1 MEMKLNDVA
10 RFDRGQVKGDAFI
23 TDEGYIKANA
33 IVTRTGV
40 FFYKNPD
47 GTVRNELRHPDEV
60 FKVDSLDSMKMIP
73 VTNGH
78 PQERLVSAENAKRLA
93 IGYTGETV
101 TQDGE
106 FVLSNLMITDLAS
119 VKDVME
125 RNRRELSL
133 GYTVDLI
140 PEEGSYNGQ
149 PYNFRQTNI
158 KYNHLSIVDNA
169 RAGSEAR
176 IALDSADAEEILIE
190 EANMAKRKV
199 KIDDDE
205 VLMEDNVAERVE
217 QLLARIANLEAE
229 KSRLA
234 EEKDK
239 LSAELSSIKNGDDE
253 LEEEEDEGEEKE
265 EKEVGYMS
273 KENPYATHET
283 PVKAPN
289 GERVPMKPEDK
300 EKREN
305 DKYNNMDAAQ
315 IRALV
320 KERVK
325 LQKIAESVLDSKTLS
340 RIDDM
345 SDLAIKKEVVRARQ
359 KNANLDGKSAVYI
372 QARFDAL
379 LEDMT
384 PAPSQVIATP
394 VEYRTKL
401 DHQPADATAARQA
414 MIDKMKNGFK
424 YHATTKLSLFNG
436 CRERR
441 SFSRFRL

>member
-1 MEMKLNDVA
+1 MKLNDVA

-40 FFYKNPD
+40 FLYKNPD
-47 GTVRNELRHPDEV
+47 GTIRKELRHPDEV

-106 FVLSNLMITDLAS
+106 YVLSNLMITDLAS
-119 VKDVME
+119 VKDVIE
-125 RNRRELSL
+125 RNRKELSL

-140 PEEGSYNGQ
+140 PEEGSYEGQ

-176 IALDSADAEEILIE
+176 IALDSFDAEEILIE
-190 EANMAKRKV
+190 EAKMAKRKV

-205 VLMEDNVAERVE
+205 ILMEDEVANQVE

-229 KSRLA
+229 RSRIA
-234 EEKDK
+234 EERDR
-239 LSAELSSIKNGDDE
+239 LSAELSSMKNGDDE
-253 LEEEEDEGEEKE
+253 EEEKE
-265 EKEVGYMS
+265 ADKEEEKIEKEVGYMS

-289 GERVPMKPEDK
+289 GERVPPKPQDK

-305 DKYNNMDAAQ
+305 DKYNNMDSAF
-315 IRALV
+315 IRSLV

-325 LQKIAESVLDSKTLS
+325 LQKIAESVLDSKTLA
-340 RIDDM
+340 RVDDM
-345 SDLAIKKEVVRARQ
+345 SDLEIKKEVIKARQ
-359 KNANLDGKSAVYI
+359 KNANLDGKTAVYI

-394 VEYRTKL
+394 VEYKTKF
-401 DHQPADATAARQA
+401 DHQPADSILARQA

-424 YHATTKLSLFNG
+424 PGGKIPCHN
-436 CRERR
+436 
-441 SFSRFRL
+441 

>member
-1 MEMKLNDVA
+1 
-10 RFDRGQVKGDAFI
+10 
-23 TDEGYIKANA
+23 
-33 IVTRTGV
+33 
-40 FFYKNPD
+40 
-47 GTVRNELRHPDEV
+47 
-60 FKVDSLDSMKMIP
+60 
-73 VTNGH
+73 
-78 PQERLVSAENAKRLA
+78 
-93 IGYTGETV
+93 
-101 TQDGE
+101 
-106 FVLSNLMITDLAS
+106 
-119 VKDVME
+119 
-125 RNRRELSL
+125 
-133 GYTVDLI
+133 
-140 PEEGSYNGQ
+140 
-149 PYNFRQTNI
+149 
-158 KYNHLSIVDNA
+158 
-169 RAGSEAR
+169 
-176 IALDSADAEEILIE
+176 
-190 EANMAKRKV
+190 MAKRKV

-239 LSAELSSIKNGDDE
+239 LSAELSSIKNGDDD

-345 SDLAIKKEVVRARQ
+345 SDLAIKKEVIRARQ
-359 KNANLDGKSAVYI
+359 KNANLDGKSALYI

-379 LEDMT
+379 IEDMT
-384 PAPSQVIATP
+384 PTPSQVIATP
-394 VEYRTKL
+394 VEYRTKM
-401 DHQPADATAARQA
+401 DHQPADSAAARQA

-424 YHATTKLSLFNG
+424 PGGKIPCHN
-436 CRERR
+436 
-441 SFSRFRL
+441 

>member
-1 MEMKLNDVA
+1 MKLNDVA

-40 FFYKNPD
+40 FLYKNPD
-47 GTVRNELRHPDEV
+47 GTIRKELRHPDEV
-60 FKVDSLDSMKMIP
+60 FKTDSLDSMKMIP

-106 FVLSNLMITDLAS
+106 FVLSNLVITDLAS
-119 VKDVME
+119 IKDVTE

-140 PEEGSYNGQ
+140 PEEGSYDGQ

-176 IALDSADAEEILIE
+176 IALDSFDAEEILIE

-205 VLMEDNVAERVE
+205 ILMEDNVANQVE
-217 QLLARIANLEAE
+217 QLLARVANLEAE
-229 KSRLA
+229 RSRIA
-234 EEKDK
+234 EERDR
-239 LSAELSSIKNGDDE
+239 LSAELSSIKNGDVD
-253 LEEEEDEGEEKE
+253 LEEEEDEAEEKE

-273 KENPYATHET
+273 KENPYATQET

-289 GERVPMKPEDK
+289 GERVPMKPQDK

-305 DKYNNMDAAQ
+305 DKYNNMDAAF
-315 IRALV
+315 IRSLV

-325 LQKIAESVLDSKTLS
+325 LQKVAESFLDSKVLA

-345 SDLAIKKEVVRARQ
+345 SDLEIKKEVIKARQ
-359 KNANLDGKSAVYI
+359 KNANLDGKTSIYI

-379 LEDMT
+379 LEDME
-384 PAPSQVIATP
+384 PASSQVIATP
-394 VEYRTKL
+394 VEYRTKN
-401 DHQPADATAARQA
+401 DQQHSADSSRARQT

-424 YHATTKLSLFNG
+424 PGGKIPCHN
-436 CRERR
+436 
-441 SFSRFRL
+441 

>member
-1 MEMKLNDVA
+1 MKLNDVA

-40 FFYKNPD
+40 FLYKNPD
-47 GTVRNELRHPDEV
+47 GTIRKELRHPDEV

-78 PQERLVSAENAKRLA
+78 PQERLVTAENAKRLA
-93 IGYTGETV
+93 IGYTGETI

-106 FVLSNLMITDLAS
+106 YVLSNLLITDLAS
-119 VKDVME
+119 VKDVTD

-140 PEEGSYNGQ
+140 PEEGSYNDQ

-176 IALDSADAEEILIE
+176 IALDSFDAEEILIE
-190 EANMAKRKV
+190 EANMAKRKI

-205 VLMEDNVAERVE
+205 ILMEDNVANQVE

-229 KSRLA
+229 RSRIA
-234 EEKDK
+234 EERDRFA
-239 LSAELSSIKNGDDE
+239 AELSSIKNGDE
-253 LEEEEDEGEEKE
+253 ESTEEEEEEADKEEKKE

-289 GERVPMKPEDK
+289 GERVPMKPQDK

-305 DKYNNMDAAQ
+305 DKYNNMDAAH
-315 IRALV
+315 IRSLV
-320 KERVK
+320 RERVK
-325 LQKIAESVLDSKTLS
+325 LQKIAEGVLDSKTLA

-345 SDLAIKKEVVRARQ
+345 SDLEIKKEVIRARQ

-384 PAPSQVIATP
+384 PPPSQVIATP
-394 VEYRTKL
+394 VEYRTKF
-401 DHQPADATAARQA
+401 DHQPADANMARQA

-424 YHATTKLSLFNG
+424 PGGKIPCHN
-436 CRERR
+436 
-441 SFSRFRL
+441 

>member
-1 MEMKLNDVA
+1 MKLNDVA

-40 FFYKNPD
+40 FLYKNPD
-47 GTVRNELRHPDEV
+47 GTIRKELRHPDEV
-60 FKVDSLDSMKMIP
+60 FKTDSLDSMKMIP

-93 IGYTGETV
+93 IGYTGETI

-106 FVLSNLMITDLAS
+106 FVLSNLVITDLAS
-119 VKDVME
+119 IKDVTE

-140 PEEGSYNGQ
+140 PEEGSYDGQ

-176 IALDSADAEEILIE
+176 IALDSFDAEEILIE
-190 EANMAKRKV
+190 EADMAKRKV

-205 VLMEDNVAERVE
+205 ILMEDNVANQVE
-217 QLLARIANLEAE
+217 QLLARVANLEAE
-229 KSRLA
+229 RSRIA
-234 EEKDK
+234 EERDR
-239 LSAELSSIKNGDDE
+239 LSAELSSIKNGDVD

-289 GERVPMKPEDK
+289 GERVPMKPQDK

-305 DKYNNMDAAQ
+305 DKYNNMDAAF
-315 IRALV
+315 IRSLV
-320 KERVK
+320 RERVK
-325 LQKIAESVLDSKTLS
+325 LQKVAESVLDSKALA

-345 SDLAIKKEVVRARQ
+345 SDLEIKKEVIKARQ
-359 KNANLDGKSAVYI
+359 KNANLDGKTAVYI

-379 LEDMT
+379 LEDME

-401 DHQPADATAARQA
+401 DQQPADSSRARQA

-424 YHATTKLSLFNG
+424 PGGKIPCHN
-436 CRERR
+436 
-441 SFSRFRL
+441 

>member
-1 MEMKLNDVA
+1 MKLNDVA

-40 FFYKNPD
+40 FLYKNPD
-47 GTVRNELRHPDEV
+47 GTIRKELRHPDEV

-78 PQERLVSAENAKRLA
+78 PQERLVTAENAKRLA
-93 IGYTGETV
+93 IGYTGETI

-106 FVLSNLMITDLAS
+106 FVLSNLLITDLAS
-119 VKDVME
+119 IKDVTE

-140 PEEGSYNGQ
+140 PEEGSYDGQ

-176 IALDSADAEEILIE
+176 IALDSFDAEEILIE

-205 VLMEDNVAERVE
+205 ILMEDNVANQVE

-229 KSRLA
+229 RSRIA
-234 EEKDK
+234 EERDR
-239 LSAELSSIKNGDDE
+239 LSAELGSIKNGDDE
-253 LEEEEDEGEEKE
+253 EEEEEADKEEEKV

-289 GERVPMKPEDK
+289 GERVPPKPQDK

-305 DKYNNMDAAQ
+305 DKYNNMDSAF
-315 IRALV
+315 IRSLV

-325 LQKIAESVLDSKTLS
+325 LQKVAESVLDSKTLA

-345 SDLAIKKEVVRARQ
+345 SDLEIKKEVIRAKQ
-359 KNANLDGKSAVYI
+359 KSANLDGKSAVYI

-379 LEDMT
+379 LEEMT

-394 VEYRTKL
+394 VEYRTKF
-401 DHQPADATAARQA
+401 DHQPADSAAARQA

-424 YHATTKLSLFNG
+424 PGGKIPCHN
-436 CRERR
+436 
-441 SFSRFRL
+441 

>member
-119 VKDVME
+119 IKDVIE

-239 LSAELSSIKNGDDE
+239 LSAELSSIKNGDDD

-345 SDLAIKKEVVRARQ
+345 SDLAIKKEVIRARQ
-359 KNANLDGKSAVYI
+359 KNANLDGKSALYI

-384 PAPSQVIATP
+384 LAPSQVIATP
-394 VEYRTKL
+394 VEYRTKF
-401 DHQPADATAARQA
+401 DHQPADSAAARQA

-424 YHATTKLSLFNG
+424 PGGKIPCHN
-436 CRERR
+436 
-441 SFSRFRL
+441 

>member
-1 MEMKLNDVA
+1 MKLTDVA

-40 FFYKNPD
+40 FLYKNPD
-47 GTVRNELRHPDEV
+47 GTIRKELRHPDEV

-93 IGYTGETV
+93 IGYTGETI

-106 FVLSNLMITDLAS
+106 FVLSNLLITDLAS
-119 VKDVME
+119 IKDVTE

-140 PEEGSYNGQ
+140 PEEGSYNDQ

-176 IALDSADAEEILIE
+176 IALDSFDAEEILIE

-205 VLMEDNVAERVE
+205 VLMEDNVANQVE
-217 QLLARIANLEAE
+217 QLLARVANLEAE

-239 LSAELSSIKNGDDE
+239 LSAELTSLKNGDVD
-253 LEEEEDEGEEKE
+253 LKEEEDEGEEKE

-283 PVKAPN
+283 PMKAPD
-289 GERVPMKPEDK
+289 GERVPMKPQDK

-305 DKYNNMDAAQ
+305 DKYNNMDAAF
-315 IRALV
+315 IRSLV
-320 KERVK
+320 RERVK
-325 LQKIAESVLDSKTLS
+325 LQKVAEGFLDSKTLA

-345 SDLAIKKEVVRARQ
+345 SDLEIKKEVIRARQ
-359 KNANLDGKSAVYI
+359 KNANLDGKTAVYI

-394 VEYRTKL
+394 VQYRTKL
-401 DHQPADATAARQA
+401 DHQPADSATARQA

-424 YHATTKLSLFNG
+424 PGGKIPCHN
-436 CRERR
+436 
-441 SFSRFRL
+441 

>member
-1 MEMKLNDVA
+1 MKLNDVA

-40 FFYKNPD
+40 FLYKNPD
-47 GTVRNELRHPDEV
+47 GTIRKELRHPDEV
-60 FKVDSLDSMKMIP
+60 FKTDSLDSMKMIP

-78 PQERLVSAENAKRLA
+78 PEERLVSAENAKRLA
-93 IGYTGETV
+93 IGYTGETI

-106 FVLSNLMITDLAS
+106 FVLSNLVITDLAS
-119 VKDVME
+119 IKDVTE

-149 PYNFRQTNI
+149 PYNFRQSNI

-176 IALDSADAEEILIE
+176 IALDSFDAEEILIE
-190 EANMAKRKV
+190 EADMAKRKV

-205 VLMEDNVAERVE
+205 VLMEDNVANQVE
-217 QLLARIANLEAE
+217 QLLARVANLEAE
-229 KSRLA
+229 RSRIA
-234 EEKDK
+234 EERDR
-239 LSAELSSIKNGDDE
+239 LSAELSSIKNGDVD

-289 GERVPMKPEDK
+289 GERVPMKPQDK

-305 DKYNNMDAAQ
+305 DKYNNMDAAF
-315 IRALV
+315 IRSLV
-320 KERVK
+320 RERVK
-325 LQKIAESVLDSKTLS
+325 LQKVAEGVLDSKALA

-345 SDLAIKKEVVRARQ
+345 SDLEIKKEVIKARQ
-359 KNANLDGKSAVYI
+359 KNANLDGKAAVYI

-379 LEDMT
+379 LEDME

-401 DHQPADATAARQA
+401 DQQPADSSRARQA

-424 YHATTKLSLFNG
+424 PGGKIPCHN
-436 CRERR
+436 
-441 SFSRFRL
+441 

>member
-1 MEMKLNDVA
+1 MKLNDVA
-10 RFDRGQVKGDAFI
+10 RFDKGQVKGDAFI

-40 FFYKNPD
+40 FLYKNPD
-47 GTVRNELRHPDEV
+47 GTIRKELRHPDEV
-60 FKVDSLDSMKMIP
+60 FKTDSLDSMKMIP

-93 IGYTGETV
+93 IGYTGETI

-106 FVLSNLMITDLAS
+106 FVLSNLVITDLAS
-119 VKDVME
+119 IKDVTE

-140 PEEGSYNGQ
+140 PEEGSYDGQ

-176 IALDSADAEEILIE
+176 IALDSFDAEEILIE
-190 EANMAKRKV
+190 EADMAKRKV

-205 VLMEDNVAERVE
+205 ILMEDNVANQVE
-217 QLLARIANLEAE
+217 QLLARVANLEAE
-229 KSRLA
+229 RSRIA
-234 EEKDK
+234 EERDR
-239 LSAELSSIKNGDDE
+239 LSAELSSIKNGDVD

-289 GERVPMKPEDK
+289 GERVPMKPQDK

-305 DKYNNMDAAQ
+305 DKYNNMDAAF
-315 IRALV
+315 IRSLV
-320 KERVK
+320 RERVK
-325 LQKIAESVLDSKTLS
+325 LQKVAESVLDSKALA

-345 SDLAIKKEVVRARQ
+345 SDLEIKKEVIKARQ
-359 KNANLDGKSAVYI
+359 KNANLDGKTAVYI

-379 LEDMT
+379 LEDME

-401 DHQPADATAARQA
+401 DHQQPADSSRARQA

-424 YHATTKLSLFNG
+424 PGGKIPCHN
-436 CRERR
+436 
-441 SFSRFRL
+441 

>member
-1 MEMKLNDVA
+1 MKLNDVA

-40 FFYKNPD
+40 FLYKNPD
-47 GTVRNELRHPDEV
+47 GTIRKELRHPDEV
-60 FKVDSLDSMKMIP
+60 FKTDSLDSMKMIP

-78 PQERLVSAENAKRLA
+78 PEERLVSAENAKRLA
-93 IGYTGETV
+93 IGYTGETI

-106 FVLSNLMITDLAS
+106 FVLSNLVITDLAS
-119 VKDVME
+119 IKDVTE

-149 PYNFRQTNI
+149 PYNFRQSNI

-176 IALDSADAEEILIE
+176 IALDSFDAEEILIE
-190 EANMAKRKV
+190 EADMAKRKV

-205 VLMEDNVAERVE
+205 VLMEDNVANQVE
-217 QLLARIANLEAE
+217 QLLARVANLEAE
-229 KSRLA
+229 RSRIA
-234 EEKDK
+234 EERDR
-239 LSAELSSIKNGDDE
+239 LSAELSSIKNGDID

-289 GERVPMKPEDK
+289 GERVPMKPQDK

-305 DKYNNMDAAQ
+305 DKYNNMDAAF
-315 IRALV
+315 IRSLV
-320 KERVK
+320 RERVK
-325 LQKIAESVLDSKTLS
+325 LQKVAESVLDSKALA

-345 SDLAIKKEVVRARQ
+345 SDLEIKKEVIKARQ
-359 KNANLDGKSAVYI
+359 KNANLDGKTAVYI

-379 LEDMT
+379 LEDME

-401 DHQPADATAARQA
+401 DQQPADSSRARQA

-424 YHATTKLSLFNG
+424 PGGKIPCHN
-436 CRERR
+436 
-441 SFSRFRL
+441 

>member
-1 MEMKLNDVA
+1 MKLTDVA

-40 FFYKNPD
+40 FLYKNPD
-47 GTVRNELRHPDEV
+47 GTIRKELRHPDEV
-60 FKVDSLDSMKMIP
+60 LKIDSLDSMKMIP

-93 IGYTGETV
+93 IGYTGETI

-106 FVLSNLMITDLAS
+106 FVLSNLLITDLNS
-119 VKDVME
+119 VKDVTE
-125 RNRRELSL
+125 RNRKELSL

-140 PEEGSYNGQ
+140 PEEGSYDGQ

-176 IALDSADAEEILIE
+176 IALDSFDAEEILIE

-205 VLMEDNVAERVE
+205 ILMEDNVANQVE

-229 KSRLA
+229 RSRIA
-234 EEKDK
+234 EERDR
-239 LSAELSSIKNGDDE
+239 LSAELSSMKNGDDE
-253 LEEEEDEGEEKE
+253 EEEKE
-265 EKEVGYMS
+265 ADKEEEKIEKEVGYMS
-273 KENPYATHET
+273 KENPYATQET

-289 GERVPMKPEDK
+289 GERVPMKPQDK

-305 DKYNNMDAAQ
+305 DKYNNMDAAF
-315 IRALV
+315 IRSLV

-325 LQKIAESVLDSKTLS
+325 LQKVAESVLDSKALA

-345 SDLAIKKEVVRARQ
+345 SDLEIKKEVIKARQ
-359 KNANLDGKSAVYI
+359 KNANLDGKTAVYI

-394 VEYRTKL
+394 VEYKTKF
-401 DHQPADATAARQA
+401 DHQPADSAMARQA

-424 YHATTKLSLFNG
+424 PGGKIPCHN
-436 CRERR
+436 
-441 SFSRFRL
+441 

>member
-1 MEMKLNDVA
+1 MKLNDVA

-40 FFYKNPD
+40 FLYKNPD
-47 GTVRNELRHPDEV
+47 GTIRKELRHPDEV
-60 FKVDSLDSMKMIP
+60 LKTDSLDSMKMIP

-93 IGYTGETV
+93 IGYTGETI

-119 VKDVME
+119 IKDVTE

-176 IALDSADAEEILIE
+176 IALDSFDAEEILIE
-190 EANMAKRKV
+190 EADMAKRKV

-205 VLMEDNVAERVE
+205 ILMEDNVANQVE
-217 QLLARIANLEAE
+217 QLLARVANLEAE
-229 KSRLA
+229 RSRIA
-234 EEKDK
+234 EERDR
-239 LSAELSSIKNGDDE
+239 LSAELSSIKNGDVD

-289 GERVPMKPEDK
+289 GERVPMKPQDK

-305 DKYNNMDAAQ
+305 DKYNNMDAAF
-315 IRALV
+315 IRSLV

-325 LQKIAESVLDSKTLS
+325 LQKIAESVLDSKTLA

-345 SDLAIKKEVVRARQ
+345 SDLEIKKEVIRARQ
-359 KNANLDGKSAVYI
+359 KNANLDGKTAVYI

-384 PAPSQVIATP
+384 PVQSQVIATP

-401 DHQPADATAARQA
+401 DQQPVDSSMARQA

-424 YHATTKLSLFNG
+424 PGGKIPCHN
-436 CRERR
+436 
-441 SFSRFRL
+441 

>member
-1 MEMKLNDVA
+1 MKLNDVA

-40 FFYKNPD
+40 FLYKNPD
-47 GTVRNELRHPDEV
+47 GTIRKELRHPDEV
-60 FKVDSLDSMKMIP
+60 FKTDSLDSMKMIP

-93 IGYTGETV
+93 IGYTGETI

-106 FVLSNLMITDLAS
+106 FVLSNLVITDLAS
-119 VKDVME
+119 IKDVTE

-140 PEEGSYNGQ
+140 PEEGSYDGQ

-176 IALDSADAEEILIE
+176 IALDSFDAEEILIE
-190 EANMAKRKV
+190 EADMAKRKV

-205 VLMEDNVAERVE
+205 ILMEDNVANQVE
-217 QLLARIANLEAE
+217 QLLARVANLEAE
-229 KSRLA
+229 RSRIA
-234 EEKDK
+234 EERDR
-239 LSAELSSIKNGDDE
+239 LSAELSSIKNGDVD

-289 GERVPMKPEDK
+289 GERVPMKPQDK

-305 DKYNNMDAAQ
+305 DKYNNMDAAF
-315 IRALV
+315 IRSLV
-320 KERVK
+320 RERVK
-325 LQKIAESVLDSKTLS
+325 LQKIAESVLDSKVLA

-345 SDLAIKKEVVRARQ
+345 SDLEIKKEVIKARQ
-359 KNANLDGKSAVYI
+359 KNANLDGKTAVYI

-379 LEDMT
+379 LEDME

-401 DHQPADATAARQA
+401 DQQPADSSRARQA

-424 YHATTKLSLFNG
+424 PGGKIPCHN
-436 CRERR
+436 
-441 SFSRFRL
+441 

>member
-1 MEMKLNDVA
+1 MKLNDVA

-23 TDEGYIKANA
+23 TEQGYIKANA
-33 IVTRTGV
+33 VVTRTGV
-40 FFYKNPD
+40 FLYKNPD
-47 GTVRNELRHPDEV
+47 GTIRKELRHPDEV
-60 FKVDSLDSMKMIP
+60 FKTDSLDSLKMIP

-93 IGYTGETV
+93 IGYTGETI

-106 FVLSNLMITDLAS
+106 FVLSNLLITDLAS
-119 VKDVME
+119 VKDVTE
-125 RNRRELSL
+125 RNRKELSL

-140 PEEGSYNGQ
+140 PEEGSYEGQ

-176 IALDSADAEEILIE
+176 IALDSFDAEEILIE

-205 VLMEDNVAERVE
+205 ILMEDNVANQVE

-229 KSRLA
+229 RSRIA
-234 EEKDK
+234 EERDR
-239 LSAELSSIKNGDDE
+239 LSAELSSMKNGDDE
-253 LEEEEDEGEEKE
+253 EEEKE
-265 EKEVGYMS
+265 ADKEEEKIEKEVGYMS
-273 KENPYATHET
+273 KENPYATQET

-289 GERVPMKPEDK
+289 GERVPPKPQDK

-305 DKYNNMDAAQ
+305 DKYNNMDAAF
-315 IRALV
+315 IRSLV

-325 LQKIAESVLDSKTLS
+325 LQKIAETVLDSKTLA
-340 RIDDM
+340 RVDDM
-345 SDLAIKKEVVRARQ
+345 SDLEIKKEVIKARQ
-359 KNANLDGKSAVYI
+359 KHANLDGKTAVYI

-394 VEYRTKL
+394 VEYKTKF
-401 DHQPADATAARQA
+401 DHQPADSAMARQA

-424 YHATTKLSLFNG
+424 PGGKIPCHN
-436 CRERR
+436 
-441 SFSRFRL
+441 

>member
-1 MEMKLNDVA
+1 MKLNDVA
-10 RFDRGQVKGDAFI
+10 RFDRGQFKGDAFI

-40 FFYKNPD
+40 FLYKNPD
-47 GTVRNELRHPDEV
+47 GTIRKELRHPDEV
-60 FKVDSLDSMKMIP
+60 FKIDSLDSMKMIP

-93 IGYTGETV
+93 VGYTGETI

-106 FVLSNLMITDLAS
+106 FVLSNLVITDLAS
-119 VKDVME
+119 IKDVTD

-149 PYNFRQTNI
+149 PFNFRQTNI

-176 IALDSADAEEILIE
+176 IALDSFDAEEILIE
-190 EANMAKRKV
+190 DAIMAKRKV

-205 VLMEDNVAERVE
+205 ILMEDNVANQVE

-229 KSRLA
+229 NSRIA

-239 LSAELSSIKNGDDE
+239 LSAELNSIKNGDVD
-253 LEEEEDEGEEKE
+253 LQEEEDEGEEKE

-289 GERVPMKPEDK
+289 GERVPMKPQDK

-305 DKYNNMDAAQ
+305 DKYNNMDAAF
-315 IRALV
+315 IRSLV
-320 KERVK
+320 KDRVK
-325 LQKIAESVLDSKTLS
+325 LQKIAETVLDAKTLA

-345 SDLAIKKEVVRARQ
+345 SDLEIKKEVIRARQ
-359 KNANLDGKSAVYI
+359 KNANLDGKNAVYI
-372 QARFDAL
+372 QARFDSL

-384 PAPSQVIATP
+384 PVTSHVIATP
-394 VEYRTKL
+394 VEYRTKF
-401 DHQPADATAARQA
+401 DHQPADSAMARQA

-424 YHATTKLSLFNG
+424 PGGKIPCHN
-436 CRERR
+436 
-441 SFSRFRL
+441 

>member
-1 MEMKLNDVA
+1 
-10 RFDRGQVKGDAFI
+10 
-23 TDEGYIKANA
+23 
-33 IVTRTGV
+33 
-40 FFYKNPD
+40 
-47 GTVRNELRHPDEV
+47 
-60 FKVDSLDSMKMIP
+60 MKMIP

-93 IGYTGETV
+93 IGYTGETI

-119 VKDVME
+119 IKDVTE

-140 PEEGSYNGQ
+140 PEEGSYNDQ

-176 IALDSADAEEILIE
+176 IALDSFDAEEILIE

-205 VLMEDNVAERVE
+205 ILMEDNVANQVE

-229 KSRLA
+229 NSRIA

-239 LSAELSSIKNGDDE
+239 LSAELNSIKNGDVD
-253 LEEEEDEGEEKE
+253 LEEEEDD
-265 EKEVGYMS
+265 
-273 KENPYATHET
+273 
-283 PVKAPN
+283 
-289 GERVPMKPEDK
+289 GERVSMKPQDK

-305 DKYNNMDAAQ
+305 DKYNNMDAAS
-315 IRALV
+315 IRSLV

-325 LQKIAESVLDSKTLS
+325 LQKIAESVLDSKTLA

-345 SDLAIKKEVVRARQ
+345 SDLEIKKEVIRARQ
-359 KNANLDGKSAVYI
+359 KNANLDGKTAVYI

-394 VEYRTKL
+394 VEYRTKF
-401 DHQPADATAARQA
+401 DHQPADSAMARQA
-414 MIDKMKNGFK
+414 MIDKMKNGYK
-424 YHATTKLSLFNG
+424 PGGKIPCHN
-436 CRERR
+436 
-441 SFSRFRL
+441 

>member
-1 MEMKLNDVA
+1 MKLNDVA

-40 FFYKNPD
+40 FLYKNPD
-47 GTVRNELRHPDEV
+47 GTIRKELRHPDQV
-60 FKVDSLDSMKMIP
+60 FKIDSLDTMKMIP

-78 PQERLVSAENAKRLA
+78 PQERLVTAENAKRLA
-93 IGYTGETV
+93 IGYTGETI

-106 FVLSNLMITDLAS
+106 FVLSNLLITDLAS
-119 VKDVME
+119 VKDVTE

-140 PEEGSYNGQ
+140 PEEGSYEGQ

-176 IALDSADAEEILIE
+176 IALDSFDAEEILIE

-205 VLMEDNVAERVE
+205 ILMEDNVANQVE
-217 QLLARIANLEAE
+217 QLLARVANLEAE
-229 KSRLA
+229 RSRIS
-234 EEKDK
+234 EERDR
-239 LSAELSSIKNGDDE
+239 LSAELNSIKNGDDE
-253 LEEEEDEGEEKE
+253 EEEKE
-265 EKEVGYMS
+265 ADKEEEKVEKEVGYMS

-289 GERVPMKPEDK
+289 GERVPPKPQEK
-300 EKREN
+300 ENREN
-305 DKYNNMDAAQ
+305 DKYNNMDSAF
-315 IRALV
+315 IRSLV
-320 KERVK
+320 RERVK
-325 LQKIAESVLDSKTLS
+325 LQKVAESVLDSKTLA

-345 SDLAIKKEVVRARQ
+345 SDLEIKKEVIRARQ
-359 KNANLDGKSAVYI
+359 KNANLDGKTAVYI

-384 PAPSQVIATP
+384 HAPSQVIATP

-401 DHQPADATAARQA
+401 DHQSADASAARQA

-424 YHATTKLSLFNG
+424 PGGKIPCHN
-436 CRERR
+436 
-441 SFSRFRL
+441 

>member
-1 MEMKLNDVA
+1 MKLTDVA

-40 FFYKNPD
+40 FLYKNPD
-47 GTVRNELRHPDEV
+47 GTIRKELRHPDEV
-60 FKVDSLDSMKMIP
+60 FKIDSLDSMKMIP

-93 IGYTGETV
+93 IGYTGETI

-106 FVLSNLMITDLAS
+106 FVLSNLLITDLAS
-119 VKDVME
+119 VKDVTE

-140 PEEGSYNGQ
+140 PEEGSYNDQ

-176 IALDSADAEEILIE
+176 IALDSFDAEEILIE

-205 VLMEDNVAERVE
+205 ILMEDNVANQVE
-217 QLLARIANLEAE
+217 QLLARVANLEAE

-239 LSAELSSIKNGDDE
+239 LAAELTSLKNGDVD
-253 LEEEEDEGEEKE
+253 LKEEEDEGEEKE

-273 KENPYATHET
+273 KENPYATRET

-289 GERVPMKPEDK
+289 GERVPMKPQDK

-305 DKYNNMDAAQ
+305 EKYNNMDAAF
-315 IRALV
+315 IKSLVRA
-320 KERVK
+320 RVK
-325 LQKIAESVLDSKTLS
+325 LQKIAEDFLGSNALA

-345 SDLAIKKEVVRARQ
+345 SDLEIKKEVIKRIQ
-359 KNANLDGKSAVYI
+359 IHANLDGRSEVYI

-379 LEDMT
+379 LEDMPPVT
-384 PAPSQVIATP
+384 SQVIATP
-394 VEYRTKL
+394 VQYRTKL
-401 DHQPADATAARQA
+401 DQQPADSTAARQA

-424 YHATTKLSLFNG
+424 PGGKIPCHN
-436 CRERR
+436 
-441 SFSRFRL
+441 

>member
-1 MEMKLNDVA
+1 MKLNDVA

-40 FFYKNPD
+40 FLYKNPD
-47 GTVRNELRHPDEV
+47 GTIRKELRHPDEV
-60 FKVDSLDSMKMIP
+60 FKTDSLDSMKMIP

-93 IGYTGETV
+93 IGYTGETI

-119 VKDVME
+119 IKDVTE

-176 IALDSADAEEILIE
+176 IALDSFDAEEILIE
-190 EANMAKRKV
+190 EADMAKRKV

-205 VLMEDNVAERVE
+205 ILMEDNVANQVE

-229 KSRLA
+229 NSRIA

-239 LSAELSSIKNGDDE
+239 LSAELNSIKNGDVD
-253 LEEEEDEGEEKE
+253 LQEEEDEGEEKE

-289 GERVPMKPEDK
+289 GERVPMKPQDK

-305 DKYNNMDAAQ
+305 DKYNNMDAAF
-315 IRALV
+315 IRSLV
-320 KERVK
+320 RERVK
-325 LQKIAESVLDSKTLS
+325 LQKIAESVLDSKALA

-345 SDLAIKKEVVRARQ
+345 SDLEIKKEVIRARQ
-359 KNANLDGKSAVYI
+359 KNANLDGKTAVYI

-379 LEDMT
+379 LEDMN
-384 PAPSQVIATP
+384 PVSSQVIATP

-401 DHQPADATAARQA
+401 DQQPVDSSMARQA

-424 YHATTKLSLFNG
+424 PGGKIPCHN
-436 CRERR
+436 
-441 SFSRFRL
+441 